1 MVVTILQSQEMNIRT
16 NQSVKSVALVTQSYK
31 VVGKQVAKSG
41 KKISRTLRKR
51 IIRYGLITLNIAVLL
66 VVVGIVFKNPSSSK
80 AVKQGALNQ
89 ESNNSVVTNPLD
101 ELSSADIALQVAR
114 IARLPEATSVQNN
127 ADTQSEQLSI
137 VTSGSQTVTKPQ
149 IVSTALKSKK
159 DIKIHIVKEGETVTA
174 LATLYGVTSDSI
186 KWSNSIISDTLAV
199 GKKLYIPPVNG
210 VVHEVVR
217 GDTPDSLATKYKA
230 NKEQIIAD
238 NDAEVA
244 GLTMGERV
252 LVRDGSVAPPVARY
266 SAVAYSG
273 FAWGGSNPVYNGGGY
288 NGYDYGYCTWYV
300 ANKRSAA
307 GRPIP
312 SNLGNAST
320 WRALSQR
327 AGFSVGNA
335 PAAGAVIWTPP
346 RDYYGHVGYV
356 ESVSEDGS
364 VLVSEMNV
372 VGWARVS
379 TKTLTAAQAA
389 TYSYIY

>member
-1 MVVTILQSQEMNIRT
+1 M
-16 NQSVKSVALVTQSYK
+16 
-31 VVGKQVAKSG
+31 
-41 KKISRTLRKR
+41 
-51 IIRYGLITLNIAVLL
+51 LNVAVLVS
-66 VVVGIVFKNPSSSK
+66 VVSFVFKNPTSST

-89 ESNNSVVTNPLD
+89 ESNTTVVANPLD

-114 IARLPEATSVQNN
+114 LARLPEATSVQNN
-127 ADTQSEQLSI
+127 ADTQSEQLNI
-137 VTSGSQTVTKPQ
+137 VASGSQTVTKPQ

-159 DIKIHIVKEGETVTA
+159 DIKIHVVAQGETVSA
-174 LATLYGVTSDSI
+174 LATQYGVTSDSI
-186 KWSNSIISDTLAV
+186 KWSNSLSGDSLQA

-244 GLTMGERV
+244 GLKLGDRV
-252 LVRDGSVAPPVARY
+252 LVRDGSVPAPVARY
-266 SAVAYSG
+266 ATVGYGG
-273 FAWGGSNPVYNGGGY
+273 FAWGGGVPVYNTGGY

-300 ANKRSAA
+300 ANKRAAA
-307 GRPIP
+307 GRPVP

-320 WRALSQR
+320 WKVLAQR
-327 AGFSVGNA
+327 AGFAVGSA
-335 PAAGAVIWTPP
+335 PAPGAVIWTPP

-356 ESVSEDGS
+356 EAVNPDGS

-372 VGWARVS
+372 VGWGRMS
-379 TKTLTAAQAA
+379 TKVLSAEQAA
-389 TYSYIY
+389 GYSYIY

>member
-1 MVVTILQSQEMNIRT
+1 MVVTHTSQEKHIRT
-16 NQSVKSVALVTQSYK
+16 HQSVKSVALVTQSYK
-31 VVGKQVAKSG
+31 VVGKQVARSS
-41 KKISRTLRKR
+41 KKVTKKLKKR
-51 IIRYGLITLNIAVLL
+51 IIRYGLFGLNTVILIAV
-66 VVVGIVFKNPSSSK
+66 VAIIFKNPTSST
-80 AVKQGALNQ
+80 AVKQGSLNQ
-89 ESNNSVVTNPLD
+89 ESGTAVVANPLD

-114 IARLPEATSVQNN
+114 ITRLPEATSVQNN
-127 ADTQSEQLSI
+127 ADTQGEQLSI
-137 VTSGSQTVTKPQ
+137 VASGSQTVTKPQ
-149 IVSTALKSKK
+149 IVSTTLKSKK
-159 DIKIHIVKEGETVTA
+159 DIKIHTVKEGETITS
-174 LATLYGVTSDSI
+174 LATQFGVTSDSI
-186 KWSNSIISDTLAV
+186 KWSNGISSDALAA

-244 GLTMGERV
+244 GLKLGDRV
-252 LVRDGSVAPPVARY
+252 LVRDGSIAPPVVRY
-266 SAVAYSG
+266 SAVAYNG
-273 FAWGGSNPVYNGGGY
+273 FAWGGTSPVYNAGGY

-300 ANKRSAA
+300 ANKRAAA

-320 WRALSQR
+320 WRTLAQR
-327 AGFSVGNA
+327 AGFSVGSA
-335 PAAGAVIWTPP
+335 PAVGAVIWTPP

-356 ESVSEDGS
+356 EAVNEDGS

-389 TYSYIY
+389 GYSYIY